1 MLKQKYNLNRHYQNK
16 DLEIT
21 LIHLFQIH
29 PISHNNII
37 LALFHFLHDI
47 KFSYLLYISLKVI
60 DQKYK
65 SE

>member
-37 LALFHFLHDI
+37 LALFHFYTI
-47 KFSYLLYISLKVI
+47 YILKNI
-60 DQKYK
+60 
-65 SE
+65 EFLI